1 MRLLRILIL
10 FVLAIAVVAFAV
22 ANRHF
27 VNFVIDPLGGP
38 ASTLFVEAPLF
49 IFLFGAMMIGFI
61 IGGIAAWFGQGRW
74 RNAARIRAKEV
85 TALKKDVDRLTRH
98 LRILER
104 APQYRNYNNPTDIE
118 ERPLIH

>member
-1 MRLLRILIL
+1 MRLVRILIL

-38 ASTLFVEAPLF
+38 ASDFFVEAPLF
-49 IFLFGAMMIGFI
+49 VFLFGAMLMGFV
-61 IGGIAAWFGQGRW
+61 IGGIAAWFGQARW
-74 RNAARIRAKEV
+74 RNAARTRAKEV
-85 TALKKDVDRLTRH
+85 TMLKKDIDRLTRH

-104 APQYRNYNNPTDIE
+104 APQFRNYSNQPEVE

>member
-27 VNFVIDPLGGP
+27 VNFVVDPLGGP
-38 ASTLFVEAPLF
+38 ASDLLVEAPLF
-49 IFLFGAMMIGFI
+49 VFLFGAMLIGFV
-61 IGGIAAWFGQGRW
+61 IGGIAAWFGQARW
-74 RNAARIRAKEV
+74 RNAARSRAKEV
-85 TALKKDVDRLTRH
+85 NMLKKDVDRLTRH

-104 APQYRNYNNPTDIE
+104 APHFRNYSNQTEIE

>member
-1 MRLLRILIL
+1 MVRILIL

-27 VNFVIDPLGGP
+27 VSFVIDPLGGP
-38 ASTLFVEAPLF
+38 ASDFFVEAPLF
-49 IFLFGAMMIGFI
+49 VFLFGAMMIGFV
-61 IGGIAAWFGQGRW
+61 IGGVAAWFGQARW
-74 RNAARIRAKEV
+74 RNAARTRAKEV
-85 TALKKDVDRLTRH
+85 TMLKKDVDRLARH

-104 APQYRNYNNPTDIE
+104 APQFRNYSNQTDME

>member
-1 MRLLRILIL
+1 MRLLRILTL

-27 VNFVIDPLGGP
+27 VNFVVDPLSGR
-38 ASTLFVEAPLF
+38 ASEYFVQAPLF
-49 IFLFGAMMIGFI
+49 VFLFGAMMIGFI
-61 IGGIAAWFGQGRW
+61 IGGIAAWFSQGRW

-85 TALKKDVDRLTRH
+85 VSLKKDVDRLTRH

-104 APQYRNYNNPTDIE
+104 APQFQNFSDRPEVE

>member
-1 MRLLRILIL
+1 MRLVRILIL

-27 VNFVIDPLGGP
+27 VSFVIDPLGGP
-38 ASTLFVEAPLF
+38 ASDFFVEAPLF
-49 IFLFGAMMIGFI
+49 VFLFGAMMIGFV
-61 IGGIAAWFGQGRW
+61 IGGVAAWFGQARW
-74 RNAARIRAKEV
+74 RNAARTRAKEV
-85 TALKKDVDRLTRH
+85 TMLKKDVDRLARH

-104 APQYRNYNNPTDIE
+104 APQFRNYSNQTDME

>member
-27 VNFVIDPLGGP
+27 VNFVVDPLGGP
-38 ASTLFVEAPLF
+38 ASDLLVEAPLF
-49 IFLFGAMMIGFI
+49 VFLFGAMLIGFV
-61 IGGIAAWFGQGRW
+61 IGGVAAWFGQARW
-74 RNAARIRAKEV
+74 RNAARGRAKEV
-85 TALKKDVDRLTRH
+85 TLLKKDVDRLTRH

-104 APQYRNYNNPTDIE
+104 APQFRNYGNHSEVED
-118 ERPLIH
+118 RPLIH

>member
-10 FVLAIAVVAFAV
+10 FVLAITIVAFAV

-27 VNFVIDPLGGP
+27 VNFVVDPLGGT
-38 ASTLFVEAPLF
+38 ASDLFVEAPLF
-49 IFLFGAMMIGFI
+49 VFLFGAMLIGFV
-61 IGGIAAWFGQGRW
+61 IGGIAAWFGQARW
-74 RNAARIRAKEV
+74 RNAARTRAKEV
-85 TALKKDVDRLTRH
+85 TMLKKDVDRLTRH

-104 APQYRNYNNPTDIE
+104 APQFRNYSNQTEIE